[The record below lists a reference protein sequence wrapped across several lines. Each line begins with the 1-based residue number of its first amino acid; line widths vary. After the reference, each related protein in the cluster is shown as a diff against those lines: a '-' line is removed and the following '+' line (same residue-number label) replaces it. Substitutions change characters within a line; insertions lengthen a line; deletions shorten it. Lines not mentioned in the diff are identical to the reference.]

1 MKRIQNARMGADVIS
16 GQSLELTS
24 QRCQNTD
31 DHLLV
36 HVAYTAGNPE
46 SFRIRGRHAVFLLVD
61 RTLRA
66 CPFFESISTIGINL
80 GQFSLMHNTS
90 PTLLERLRQG
100 GDPAAWQRFVTLY
113 TPLLY
118 YWSRRHGL
126 QSTDADELLQEV
138 FRTLLI
144 KLPRFQYDPQSSFRS
159 WLRTVTTH
167 TLQAQRRRRMERP
180 VGGDGVGWDEI
191 AAAESSESLGEAEYR
206 EYIAARALDLIQ
218 AEFAS
223 STWRTFWETTVQD
236 RPVSDVAAEFGMTP
250 NAVHIARCRVIR
262 RLREEL
268 RGLLDD

>member
-1 MKRIQNARMGADVIS
+1 
-16 GQSLELTS
+16 
-24 QRCQNTD
+24 
-31 DHLLV
+31 
-36 HVAYTAGNPE
+36 
-46 SFRIRGRHAVFLLVD
+46 
-61 RTLRA
+61 
-66 CPFFESISTIGINL
+66 
-80 GQFSLMHNTS
+80 MHKTS

-126 QSTDADELLQEV
+126 QSADADELLQEV

-144 KLPRFQYDPQSSFRS
+144 KLPRFQYDPQGSFRS

-167 TLQAQRRRRMERP
+167 TLQAQRRRRIEHP
-180 VGGDGVGWDEI
+180 VGGDCAGWDEI
-191 AAAESSESLGEAEYR
+191 PDAEGLESLGETEYR
-206 EYIAARALDLIQ
+206 EYIAGRTLDLIQ
-218 AEFAS
+218 VEFAS
-223 STWRTFWETTVQD
+223 STWRAFWETTVQE
-236 RPVSDVAAEFGMTP
+236 RPVPAVAAELGMTP